1 MIVNA
6 SCIIKTYPTDFAF
19 GVVIDDDDNV
29 DDEVGDCKFVAATAT
44 TACLS
49 SFLYKK
55 KLIIKEYDC
64 LTICHTKLNLIVR

>member
-19 GVVIDDDDNV
+19 GVVIDDDDDDDNV

-44 TACLS
+44 TAFYLH
-49 SFLYKK
+49 SF
-55 KLIIKEYDC
+55 IK
-64 LTICHTKLNLIVR
+64 RS

>member
-19 GVVIDDDDNV
+19 GVVIDDDDDDNV

-44 TACLS
+44 TAFYLH
-49 SFLYKK
+49 SF
-55 KLIIKEYDC
+55 IK
-64 LTICHTKLNLIVR
+64 RS

>member
-19 GVVIDDDDNV
+19 GVVIEDDDDDDNV

-44 TACLS
+44 TAFYLP
-49 SFLYKK
+49 SF
-55 KLIIKEYDC
+55 I
-64 LTICHTKLNLIVR
+64 TRS

>member
-1 MIVNA
+1 MTYYHYMIVNA

-44 TACLS
+44 TAFYLH
-49 SFLYKK
+49 SF
-55 KLIIKEYDC
+55 IK
-64 LTICHTKLNLIVR
+64 RS

>member
-19 GVVIDDDDNV
+19 GVVIEDDDDDDNV

-44 TACLS
+44 TAFYLH
-49 SFLYKK
+49 SF
-55 KLIIKEYDC
+55 IK
-64 LTICHTKLNLIVR
+64 RS